1 MITYLTWFGVYL
13 LVGLVLIIASYQRK
27 GDIYVKDIFDIICLT
42 ILWPII
48 LILALEDAFAA
59 LGEKFS
65 DFWDKIKD
73 KKISGEWFNL
83 NENDIKIIYLSY
95 ILYLPLYSLDFI
107 KNGNLSIKES
117 DLSKFEYF
125 FTDYSY

>member
-73 KKISGEWFNL
+73 KKIG
-83 NENDIKIIYLSY
+83 
-95 ILYLPLYSLDFI
+95 
-107 KNGNLSIKES
+107 
-117 DLSKFEYF
+117 
-125 FTDYSY
+125 